1 MWMKGA
7 RKTMNRILMA
17 LLLLG
22 SGTLSFAQDDQK
34 AQRAAEEDARK
45 EAEVKAQQLAMAESK
60 NATVVLVHLKY
71 ADPEIVKQLL
81 LNAGVNLRSDRTLH
95 LLVVSGELD
104 RVALTQKII
113 QDIDVP
119 GSAGVMPA
127 GPLVTQ
133 SDLEFTVYLLAGL
146 NKGEES
152 SDAAAP
158 SAWKTKALEGT
169 VSQLRAIFPY
179 TSYRLLDTA
188 VMRLNGGANGEVK
201 GVLSPLGEAGDPLNY
216 QIDAQVRGI
225 VAKEHESQI
234 SVHDFHFAM
243 RLPKGGDLGV
253 KTSLELREG
262 QQVVVGKAGMG
273 TVGTLFVV
281 VSARVLQ

>member
-1 MWMKGA
+1 
-7 RKTMNRILMA
+7 MNRILMA

>member
-60 NATVVLVHLKY
+60 NATVVLVHLKD

-158 SAWKTKALEGT
+158 SA
-169 VSQLRAIFPY
+169 
-179 TSYRLLDTA
+179 
-188 VMRLNGGANGEVK
+188 
-201 GVLSPLGEAGDPLNY
+201 
-216 QIDAQVRGI
+216 
-225 VAKEHESQI
+225 
-234 SVHDFHFAM
+234 
-243 RLPKGGDLGV
+243 
-253 KTSLELREG
+253 
-262 QQVVVGKAGMG
+262 
-273 TVGTLFVV
+273 
-281 VSARVLQ
+281 

>member
-1 MWMKGA
+1 
-7 RKTMNRILMA
+7 MNRILMA

-133 SDLEFTVYLLAGL
+133 SDVEFTVYLLAGL